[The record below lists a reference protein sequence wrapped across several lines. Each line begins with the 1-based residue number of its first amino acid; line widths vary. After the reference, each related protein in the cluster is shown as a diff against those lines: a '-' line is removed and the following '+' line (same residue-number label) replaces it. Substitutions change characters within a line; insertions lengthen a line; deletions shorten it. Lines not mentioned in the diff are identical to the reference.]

1 MNEADVGRLLIDLA
15 ALFAASYLLG
25 AVLAR
30 IRIPVILGALFV
42 GMAARFTPF
51 ADDLTGGA
59 TGDAFGFLANLGVL
73 FLLFYIGL
81 QMDVGEMRRASRDV
95 VWLTVL
101 NTALP
106 FVFGVIIG
114 LAFGYGATVAFVIGL
129 TRMPTAEAVVVPIVD
144 EFGLIR
150 TRVGQFIVGTGV
162 LDDVIEVF
170 LVAFVSVWIGAKA
183 GTETGAGEVTAVAI
197 GVVVFAVVA
206 YAAYRWVFPWL
217 DRLLPHGPR
226 NLTLLT
232 VLGLFAL
239 GGVSTVAQ
247 LGLVVGA
254 IVAGVALRPVFTRDG
269 DEGDLTEKEVD
280 SLSYGF
286 LGPIFFL
293 WIGLNVD
300 LGGLIRVPALAILLF
315 LAAFVGKIVG
325 VFGMVP
331 MGKMTKKEA
340 LTVGVG
346 INARLT
352 TEIIVAQLLLT
363 AGLID
368 ERLFTALV
376 AASSLSTL
384 LVPPLLSLILAR
396 WGPSLRGEPTRT
408 VEVPT

>member
-15 ALFAASYLLG
+15 ALFAASYLVG
-25 AVLAR
+25 AVLTR
-30 IRIPVILGALFV
+30 VRIPVILGALFV

-51 ADDLTGGA
+51 ADDLTGGG
-59 TGDAFGFLANLGVL
+59 TEEAFGFLANLGVL

-81 QMDVGEMRRASRDV
+81 QMNVGEMRRASRDV

-106 FVFGVIIG
+106 FIFGVVIG
-114 LAFGYGATVAFVIGL
+114 LAFGYGATVAFVLGL

-170 LVAFVSVWIGAKA
+170 LVAFVSVWIGAKV
-183 GTETGAGEVTAVAI
+183 GGETGTGEVTAVATGI
-197 GVVVFAVVA
+197 VVFAAVT
-206 YAAYRWVFPWL
+206 YASYRWVFPWL

-232 VLGLFAL
+232 VLGLFAF
-239 GGVSTVAQ
+239 GGVSTLAH

-254 IVAGVALRPVFTRDG
+254 IVAGVALRPVFIRDG
-269 DEGDLTEKEVD
+269 DEGALTEKEVD

-300 LGGLIRVPALAILLF
+300 LGGLVRVPILAILLF

-331 MGKMTKKEA
+331 
-340 LTVGVG
+340 
-346 INARLT
+346 
-352 TEIIVAQLLLT
+352 
-363 AGLID
+363 
-368 ERLFTALV
+368 F
-376 AASSLSTL
+376 SSRRSC
-384 LVPPLLSLILAR
+384 P
-396 WGPSLRGEPTRT
+396 
-408 VEVPT
+408 